1 MKEGQQTMPAK
12 VLVVAERCK
21 GCKLCEAACP
31 KNLLKVKQDMLNSK
45 GLPVVCFEDG
55 DNLCTSCGSCALM
68 CPDLALRVF
77 RLKKARPQMLK
88 V

>member
-1 MKEGQQTMPAK
+1 MPPK
-12 VLVVAERCK
+12 VLVVEERCK
-21 GCKLCEAACP
+21 GCRLCEAACS
-31 KNLLKVKQDMLNSK
+31 KGLLKVRTDRLNSK

-55 DNLCTSCGSCALM
+55 NNVCTSCNSCALM

-77 RLKKARPQMLK
+77 RIKKSHTQMVK